1 MTNSNQTIAIVGSGV
16 SGVYAAESL
25 RAEGYTG
32 KIALIDKDTNMPYD
46 RPPLSKE
53 FILNEVS
60 ENDINL
66 IGKEKFKEL
75 DVDLKL
81 GITVMDIDIDEK
93 VIILSNGEKIVWNK
107 LILATGSSLRTL
119 QLDGAN
125 LDGIH
130 YLKTLNDALSL
141 KEKLKNINHI
151 TIVGAGFIGA
161 ELASSLKKL
170 GKEVTIL
177 ERSPLPLSHILGEEM
192 GKYFLQ
198 MHQNSGVQ
206 TIMEDSVVQFNGQKN
221 VEEVVTKKGK
231 VIPCQAVVVGVGVIP
246 NTQLLDNKL
255 NIERGYVVDEYCQT
269 SIPDVYAVGDCSMWP
284 FLGKHIS
291 VEHWDHAMNHGQHAA
306 KNIIKGNSI
315 AYTVVPYFW
324 SDQYDKRLQYFG
336 HSKNWKNTLLRGSI
350 DDGMFSYFY
359 LDENNIIEAALL
371 VNKPK
376 EAISVRRLIKEQKP
390 IDINA
395 LADTNI
401 KLKKCISSV

>member
-1 MTNSNQTIAIVGSGV
+1 MTNSNQTIVIVGSGV

-25 RAEGYTG
+25 REEGYTG
-32 KIALIDKDTNMPYD
+32 KIALIDKDTNIPYD

-53 FILNEVS
+53 FILNEVR

-66 IGKEKFKEL
+66 ISKEKFKEL
-75 DVDLKL
+75 DIDLKL
-81 GITVMDIDIDEK
+81 GVTVININIDKK

-119 QLDGAN
+119 QLDGSN

-130 YLKTLNDALSL
+130 YLKTLDDALSL

-161 ELASSLKKL
+161 ELASSLKKM

-177 ERSPLPLSHILGEEM
+177 ERSPLPLAHILGQEM
-192 GKYFLQ
+192 GEYFLK
-198 MHQNSGVQ
+198 MHQNSGVK
-206 TIMEDSVVQFNGQKN
+206 TIMKDSVMQFKGQKN
-221 VEEVVTKKGK
+221 VEEIITENGK
-231 VIPCQAVVVGVGVIP
+231 VIPCQAVVVGIGVIP
-246 NTQLLDNKL
+246 NTHLLQNKL
-255 NIERGYVVDEYCQT
+255 KIERGYVVDEYCQT

-284 FLGKHIS
+284 FLGKHIN
-291 VEHWDHAMNHGQHAA
+291 VEHWDHAMNHGQNAA
-306 KNIIKGNSI
+306 KNIIKGHSI
-315 AYTVVPYFW
+315 AYTTVPYFW

-376 EAISVRRLIKEQKP
+376 EAISVRRLIKEQTP

-401 KLKKCISSV
+401 KLKECIGSV